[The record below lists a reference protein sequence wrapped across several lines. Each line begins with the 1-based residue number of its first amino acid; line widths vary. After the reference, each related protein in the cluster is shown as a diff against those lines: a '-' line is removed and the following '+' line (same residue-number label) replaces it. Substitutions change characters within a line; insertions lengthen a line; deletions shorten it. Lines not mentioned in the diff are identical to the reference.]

1 MNPTDEIEAQAHAPQ
16 GTATAATI
24 DSSNRPDPAW
34 LDRVEGEIDD
44 VDRVL
49 KCLARDSATMCTTCH
64 ALRAEGAL
72 DARPV
77 LVRCASSKQPR

>member
-1 MNPTDEIEAQAHAPQ
+1 MNPSDEIEPQAEAAP
-16 GTATAATI
+16 GATATATV
-24 DSSNRPDPAW
+24 DRSNRPDPDW